1 MDKTD
6 FIWLV
11 YTMIVIVLLLIYAGM
26 PSDEEE

>member
-11 YTMIVIVLLLIYAGM
+11 YTMIVIVLLLMYAGM